1 MGFPGLTRKGKAN
14 KKKKSVEKPNCFLKY
29 CCCSLLLGQY
39 KECLT
44 RFSVFYIIQSGLLLF
59 WGHVRRRKQQIDV
72 LTNLGGF
79 GLGKWYVEPYDVRIA
94 CGSNQDLYASNGF
107 KWAKDF
113 GYTAGSSA
121 NLTVKNTLV
130 PMLNT
135 LRYFQISDGPE
146 NCYNISVPVGHY
158 LIRFFIIHFFVLLLL
173 ARIFCFCP
181 FEKSC
186 RTHHPP

>member
-1 MGFPGLTRKGKAN
+1 MD
-14 KKKKSVEKPNCFLKY
+14 
-29 CCCSLLLGQY
+29 
-39 KECLT
+39 
-44 RFSVFYIIQSGLLLF
+44 
-59 WGHVRRRKQQIDV
+59 VRRRKQQIDV

-79 GLGKWYVEPYDVRIA
+79 GLGKWYVEPIDVRIA

-113 GYTAGSSA
+113 GYTGGSSA

-146 NCYNISVPVGHY
+146 NCYNITVPVGHY
-158 LIRFFIIHFFVLLLL
+158 LIRFFIIHFFLLLL
-173 ARIFCFCP
+173 LCKNILL
-181 FEKSC
+181 
-186 RTHHPP
+186 PPI

>member
-1 MGFPGLTRKGKAN
+1 
-14 KKKKSVEKPNCFLKY
+14 
-29 CCCSLLLGQY
+29 
-39 KECLT
+39 
-44 RFSVFYIIQSGLLLF
+44 
-59 WGHVRRRKQQIDV
+59 V

-113 GYTAGSSA
+113 GYTGGSSA

-146 NCYNISVPVGHY
+146 NCYNVSVPVGHY
-158 LIRFFIIHFFVLLLL
+158 LIRFFIIHFFSSSSSLQEYSSSAHLKNQVEPSSPMMIVGRRSAGCLMG
-173 ARIFCFCP
+173 
-181 FEKSC
+181 SSS
-186 RTHHPP
+186 HS

>member
-1 MGFPGLTRKGKAN
+1 VRTRSAAAAAQQQQQQRDQHRLWQTPSFFLLRRNILLFTLCCTWIQVAEMDVVALT
-14 KKKKSVEKPNCFLKY
+14 
-29 CCCSLLLGQY
+29 SLLL
-39 KECLT
+39 
-44 RFSVFYIIQSGLLLF
+44 LLLL
-59 WGHVRRRKQQIDV
+59 
-72 LTNLGGF
+72 LTTTARLSSAAAE
-79 GLGKWYVEPYDVRIA
+79 EPYDVRIA

-158 LIRFFIIHFFVLLLL
+158 LIRFFIIHFFCSSSTSKNILLL
-173 ARIFCFCP
+173 P
-181 FEKSC
+181 V
-186 RTHHPP
+186 